1 LVMASTG
8 IKLIDQV
15 CSLAVFQNHRLKIR
29 KTIGRI
35 LNHDAV
41 IVKAVQQKRDNDTD
55 GKKNS
60 FGTLAHG
67 RNLFFY
73 GYKSTQFR
81 QPYESGREITLNS
94 GNRRNLPL
102 FSPVQSP
109 ALRTKKHSL
118 ISRKFIN
125 FA

>member
-1 LVMASTG
+1 
-8 IKLIDQV
+8 
-15 CSLAVFQNHRLKIR
+15 
-29 KTIGRI
+29 
-35 LNHDAV
+35 
-41 IVKAVQQKRDNDTD
+41 KAVQQKRDNDTD

-60 FGTLAHG
+60 FGALAHG

-125 FA
+125 FACANGLPLAASFIHEPTRTWLKKQKTTTILFRLMTGSSPST